1 MLLLFNGC
9 CCCRCRYCRG
19 NKKQQQQQHK
29 TMEIYLPLSL
39 SIEYFQ
45 WNIEKRS
52 IQNTKKKTKTEKI
65 RFRRDEDG
73 WPTIGFCSF
82 SLLLLLL
89 WMDSSKIARSDPD
102 LIDGQEQ
109 KRKKKHWSTQTFF
122 LLINKCVSKEFNTV
136 YEI

>member
-1 MLLLFNGC
+1 MKY
-9 CCCRCRYCRG
+9 R
-19 NKKQQQQQHK
+19 K
-29 TMEIYLPLSL
+29 TIDPKYE
-39 SIEYFQ
+39 
-45 WNIEKRS
+45 
-52 IQNTKKKTKTEKI
+52 KKTKTEKI

-109 KRKKKHWSTQTFF
+109 KRKKKQFN
-122 LLINKCVSKEFNTV
+122 LINIKNLKRQNNNFLKVKMINMVMMTKV
-136 YEI
+136 V